1 MPKIDKIDYKILS
14 SNEIKNISDFFY
26 GQYTECQIMG
36 YNRGMNMNK
45 QPCKFLFN
53 EYLKYKYACEDKKKE
68 DK

>member
-14 SNEIKNISDFFY
+14 SNEIKGISDFFY
-26 GQYTECQIMG
+26 NQYRECQIMG

-45 QPCKFLFN
+45 QPCKFLFH
-53 EYLKYKYACEDKKKE
+53 EYLKYKNSYEDKKKD